1 MAPQAEPITTVDEI
15 DEALWWVVLSCS
27 RDAHYGR
34 IVDALLDQR
43 NRVSQGHPY
52 SLGPRQSRPGP
63 QGQGAPPAGSSRPS
77 RDCPDSASS
86 K

>member
-1 MAPQAEPITTVDEI
+1 MAPRAEHITTVDEI
-15 DEALWWVVLSCS
+15 DEALWWVVLSCP

-43 NRVSQGHPY
+43 NRVSQGRQAHP
-52 SLGPRQSRPGP
+52 SQRQSQPDP
-63 QGQGAPPAGSSRPS
+63 QGQGAHPEGLSHPS

-86 K
+86 R

>member
-15 DEALWWVVLSCS
+15 DEALWWVVLSCP

-43 NRVSQGHPY
+43 NRVSRGEHPQ
-52 SLGPRQSRPGP
+52 PRPPRVLLHHEPTPDPLTRTGQS
-63 QGQGAPPAGSSRPS
+63 
-77 RDCPDSASS
+77 
-86 K
+86 

>member
-15 DEALWWVVLSCS
+15 DEALWWVVLSCP

-43 NRVSQGHPY
+43 NRITSRYEVS
-52 SLGPRQSRPGP
+52 
-63 QGQGAPPAGSSRPS
+63 A
-77 RDCPDSASS
+77 
-86 K
+86 

>member
-15 DEALWWVVLSCS
+15 DEALWWVVLSCP

-43 NRVSQGHPY
+43 NRVSRGEHPQ
-52 SLGPRQSRPGP
+52 PRHHED
-63 QGQGAPPAGSSRPS
+63 QGARPEGCS
-77 RDCPDSASS
+77 DQPTDHPCAR
-86 K
+86 